1 MIKITPEI
9 EQEVSRFNT
18 SEELLRSGGI
28 SIAAL
33 DRAAFGFFYDDIKTL
48 MPNQLHIKWRD
59 DYSNVLWEVQ
69 KSGLSKKAWAEKIN
83 LSEPIDVAYEK
94 NKFYIEDGHHRYYAA
109 KVLNKPLNVNLE
121 IKMNPIKAL
130 APKLSYDDF
139 HREVFNQIKGN
150 VMNEINT
157 INDNYIYH
165 GTGKGQALN
174 IQRDGFMKPN
184 NTGEEHPSI
193 SFTNKLDYAIYYAKS
208 KGGTDKMCVLRTP
221 LSDKFKLSQRIRD
234 NKGYEYITFNKVPV
248 SELEVLT
255 KNNWQPLL
263 SWNVIFDEPYDTKSN
278 INKNHIQ
285 EVISKEFNSIKS
297 KEFNSI
303 KLNKIISEEYQ
314 KLLQEASF
322 YSFNNDDIL
331 TDAYLKEF
339 IRREDSVDDML
350 DYYIQDNDLDEINTN
365 EIRKTDDFKE
375 YIKDWLERDLD
386 IAKEN
391 ISDNIN
397 YDSNKITIYRA
408 MTVDDNWI
416 HHLKAQGK
424 RLGIYWSWDIKSAD
438 AHWGNFNQK
447 NLAVIT
453 ADIDENYVNWIE
465 TFELNMHPSLGDER
479 EIRLFKNT
487 PINVKSITINDEE
500 INLNQFNG
508 KIFYA

>member
-28 SIAAL
+28 SIEAL
-33 DRAAFGFFYDDIKTL
+33 DRAAFGFDDEDIKTL

-59 DYSNVLWEVQ
+59 DYSNVLWEIQ
-69 KSGLSKKAWAEKIN
+69 KSGLTKKAWASKIN
-83 LSEPIDVAYEK
+83 LSEPIDVCYEK

-121 IKMNPIKAL
+121 IKMNPIVAL

-139 HREVFNQIKGN
+139 HREVFNQVKGN
-150 VMNEINT
+150 VMNEVIN
-157 INDNYIYH
+157 NNGEYIYH

-184 NTGEEHPSI
+184 NTGEDYPSI

-208 KGGTDKMCVLRTP
+208 KAGTDKMIILRTP
-221 LSDKFKLSQRIRD
+221 LTDNFKLSQRIRN
-234 NKGYEYITFNKVPV
+234 NKGYEYITFNKIPV
-248 SELEVLT
+248 SDLEVLT
-255 KNNWQPLL
+255 KNDWQPL
-263 SWNVIFDEPYDTKSN
+263 SDWNIIFDEPNKS
-278 INKNHIQ
+278 INEIIQ
-285 EVISKEFNSIKS
+285 
-297 KEFNSI
+297 
-303 KLNKIISEEYQ
+303 EEYQ

-322 YSFNNDDIL
+322 YNFNNNDIL
-331 TDAYLKEF
+331 TDKYLKEF
-339 IRREDSVDDML
+339 IRREDYVDDML
-350 DYYIQDNDLDEINTN
+350 DYYIQDNDLDEDNSN

-375 YIKDWLERDLD
+375 YVKNWLERDLD

-391 ISDNIN
+391 ISNNIN

-416 HHLKAQGK
+416 QHLIAQGK
-424 RLGIYWSWDIKSAD
+424 HLGIYWSWDIKSAD
-438 AHWGNFNQK
+438 THWGNFNQK
-447 NLAVIT
+447 NLAIIT
-453 ADIDENYVNWIE
+453 ADIDEKYVNWIH

-487 PINVKSITINDEE
+487 PLNVKSITVNDQE
-500 INLNQFNG
+500 INLSLFGN
-508 KIFYA
+508 KTFYA